1 MQKGAFLHTERGVMG
16 KFFKIISKRGCLNAN
31 LLVDLPR
38 WKINYNQYKNMQ
50 NKLQELTDKLYNE
63 GLSKGKQEGEELLAK
78 AKVQADE
85 MIAKAQAE
93 AAQIVAAA
101 QKQADEIKTKTASDI
116 QMASRQSIAAT
127 KKDIETL
134 IVGKMTDEAVKAA
147 LSSKDFVKDIIKAV
161 AEKFTTEGPVDLA
174 LILPESLQKD
184 LEPFVTKELAKVLNA
199 NVEASFSKKV
209 AGGFQIGPK
218 DGGYFVSFTEETFNQ
233 LISEY
238 LRPTT
243 KKLLFG

>member
-1 MQKGAFLHTERGVMG
+1 
-16 KFFKIISKRGCLNAN
+16 
-31 LLVDLPR
+31 
-38 WKINYNQYKNMQ
+38 MQ

-93 AAQIVAAA
+93 ADRIVATA
-101 QKQADEIKTKTASDI
+101 QKQADEIKTKTASDLK
-116 QMASRQSIAAT
+116 MASAQALAAT

-134 IVGKMTDEAVKAA
+134 IVGKMTDEAAKKA
-147 LSSKDFVKDIIKAV
+147 LTTPDFVKELIKAV

-184 LEPFVTKELAKVLNA
+184 LEPFVTTELAKILNGK
-199 NVEASFSKKV
+199 VEASFSKKV

>member
-1 MQKGAFLHTERGVMG
+1 
-16 KFFKIISKRGCLNAN
+16 
-31 LLVDLPR
+31 
-38 WKINYNQYKNMQ
+38 MQ
-50 NKLQELTDKLYNE
+50 NKLQELTDRLYNE

-101 QKQADEIKTKTASDI
+101 QKQAEEIRTKTASDI
-116 QMASRQSIAAT
+116 KMASTQSLAAT

-134 IVGKMTDEAVKAA
+134 VVSKMTDEAVKAS
-147 LSSKDFVKDIIKAV
+147 LSSTDFIKDMIKAV

-174 LILPESLQKD
+174 LVLPESLKAD
-184 LEPFVTKELAKVLNA
+184 LEPFATKELAKILGA
-199 NVEASFSKKV
+199 GVEASFSKKIN
-209 AGGFQIGPK
+209 GGFKIGPK
-218 DGGYFVSFTEETFNQ
+218 EGGYFVSFTEETFTE

-238 LRPTT
+238 LRPAT

>member
-1 MQKGAFLHTERGVMG
+1 
-16 KFFKIISKRGCLNAN
+16 
-31 LLVDLPR
+31 
-38 WKINYNQYKNMQ
+38 MQ

-85 MIAKAQAE
+85 IIAKAQAE

-101 QKQADEIKTKTASDI
+101 QKQAEEIKTKTASDVK
-116 QMASRQSIAAT
+116 MAATQSIAAT

-134 IVGKMTDEAVKAA
+134 VVSKMTDEAVKNTLTSA
-147 LSSKDFVKDIIKAV
+147 DYVKDLIKAI
-161 AEKFTTEGPVDLA
+161 AEKFTTDGPIDLT
-174 LILPESLQKD
+174 LILPESLKKE

-199 NVEASFSKKV
+199 GVEASFSKKV
-209 AGGFQIGPK
+209 SGGFQIGPK
-218 DGGYFVSFTEETFNQ
+218 NGGYFVSFTEETFNQ

>member
-1 MQKGAFLHTERGVMG
+1 
-16 KFFKIISKRGCLNAN
+16 
-31 LLVDLPR
+31 
-38 WKINYNQYKNMQ
+38 MQ

-85 MIAKAQAE
+85 IIAKAQAE

-101 QKQADEIKTKTASDI
+101 QKQAEEIKTKTTSDVK
-116 QMASRQSIAAT
+116 MAATQSIAAT

-134 IVGKMTDEAVKAA
+134 VVCKMTDEAVKNTLTSA
-147 LSSKDFVKDIIKAV
+147 DYVKDLIKAI
-161 AEKFTTEGPVDLA
+161 AEKFTTDGPVDLT
-174 LILPESLQKD
+174 LILPESLKKE

-199 NVEASFSKKV
+199 GVEASFSKKV
-209 AGGFQIGPK
+209 SGGFQIGPK
-218 DGGYFVSFTEETFNQ
+218 DGAYFVSFTEETFNQ

>member
-1 MQKGAFLHTERGVMG
+1 
-16 KFFKIISKRGCLNAN
+16 
-31 LLVDLPR
+31 
-38 WKINYNQYKNMQ
+38 MQ

-78 AKVQADE
+78 AKVQADD
-85 MIAKAQAE
+85 IITKAQAE
-93 AAQIVAAA
+93 AERILAAA
-101 QKQADEIKTKTASDI
+101 QKQAEEIKAKTASDVK
-116 QMASRQSIAAT
+116 MAASQSIAAT

-134 IVGKMTDEAVKAA
+134 IVGKMTGEAVKKA
-147 LSSKDFVKDIIKAV
+147 LSSADFIKELIQAV
-161 AEKFTTEGPVDLA
+161 AEKFTTEGPVDLN
-174 LILPESLQKD
+174 LVLPESLKND
-184 LEPFVTKELAKVLNA
+184 LEPFATKELAKILGA
-199 NVEASFSKKV
+199 GVEASFSKKV

-238 LRPTT
+238 LRPAT